1 MSEDDFPNSNAAQS
15 SGASASGPGDSFGQ
29 RLAAAREGAGLG
41 VGDVAAHLR
50 LHVNQVRALESGDLA
65 KLPEP
70 AYVRGFVRSYA
81 RLVGLDAGPLLDD
94 LNTRL
99 APASGSVV
107 EGMTRTRDYSPVK
120 AAAQEQSSRLFVLG
134 LALAGLV
141 ALGLVGWYATR
152 QASQADAPPQGKPAG
167 TEQPTSP
174 PGTEPAPAPAPAP
187 GADDKVKSGGA
198 TSIDAPAQASAGD
211 ELGAPLTLRFNG
223 VSWVEVTDA
232 AGKVLLSQVVQPG
245 DTHQPN
251 GPLPLWVIIGDASKA
266 TVAVRGQPFTLEPVT
281 RGNVARFS
289 VK

>member
-1 MSEDDFPNSNAAQS
+1 MSEDDFPNSDAAQS
-15 SGASASGPGDSFGQ
+15 SRASASGPGDSFGQ

-81 RLVGLDAGPLLDD
+81 RLVGLEAGPLLDD

-152 QASQADAPPQGKPAG
+152 QASQADAAPPEKPAG
-167 TEQPTSP
+167 TEQPTAP
-174 PGTEPAPAPAPAP
+174 PGTEPAPAPTP
-187 GADDKVKSGGA
+187 GADDKVKSGDGA

-211 ELGAPLTLRFNG
+211 EPGAPLTLRFNG

-232 AGKVLLSQVVQPG
+232 AGRVLLSQVVQPG

-251 GPLPLWVIIGDASKA
+251 GSLPMSVVIGDASKA

>member
-1 MSEDDFPNSNAAQS
+1 MSENGFS
-15 SGASASGPGDSFGQ
+15 SGDAAPSAGAGALNPGNSFGQ

-94 LNTRL
+94 LNSRL

-107 EGMTRTRDYSPVK
+107 EGMARTRDYSPVK
-120 AAAQEQSSRLFVLG
+120 AAAREQSSRLFVLG
-134 LALAGLV
+134 LAIAGLV
-141 ALGLVGWYATR
+141 ALGIVGWYATR
-152 QASQADAPPQGKPAG
+152 QASQADAPPPTKPAG
-167 TEQPTSP
+167 IETPAAP
-174 PGTEPAPAPAPAP
+174 LPTEPAPAPTP
-187 GADDKVKSGGA
+187 GTDGNLKSGEA
-198 TSIDAPAQASAGD
+198 KPVDAPRQASAGD
-211 ELGAPLTLRFNG
+211 EPGAALTLRFNG

-232 AGKVLLSQVVQPG
+232 AGKVLLSQIVQPG
-245 DTHQPN
+245 DTHQPS
-251 GPLPLWVIIGDASKA
+251 GLLPLSVIIGDASKA
-266 TVAVRGQPFTLEPVT
+266 TVAVRGQAFTLERVT

-289 VK
+289 VE